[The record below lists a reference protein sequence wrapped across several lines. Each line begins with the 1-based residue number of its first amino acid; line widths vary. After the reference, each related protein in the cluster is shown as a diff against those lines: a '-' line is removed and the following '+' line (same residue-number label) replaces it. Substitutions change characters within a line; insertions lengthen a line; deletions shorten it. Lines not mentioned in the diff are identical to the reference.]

1 MGRPSRS
8 TQDLLT
14 SREVALAADI
24 TPRNFA
30 LLHDWA
36 IGRMSDAGLRIHG
49 PLAQLVLLA
58 SVSKGGTALSVE
70 RLIADHRAV
79 PAPA

>member
-30 LLHDWA
+30 LLHDQ
-36 IGRMSDAGLRIHG
+36 GLAPR
-49 PLAQLVLLA
+49 ARD
-58 SVSKGGTALSVE
+58 SVSGNNVANDQ
-70 RLIADHRAV
+70 R
-79 PAPA
+79 